1 MHSTA
6 RLEQVAF
13 FWDVY
18 AQAYVMIGN
27 CCIWLT
33 AVVLLRPFN
42 AECASSLAKFMCFF
56 RNGIGLFSFL
66 LAVKLSQD
74 ADNRVQDGEFTSRCN
89 IALLAL
95 MSCCL
100 LLDLWPLTEVADGAL
115 HCFKKRLSKHK
126 SRKDGKKEKLA
137 RHYHEA
143 SPDPPTPPLSAG
155 RQVPRRPHRLHHH
168 LRTHHHLCT
177 RVVVQAVQSEA
188 NELYYIIF
196 V

>member
-1 MHSTA
+1 M
-6 RLEQVAF
+6 AF
-13 FWDVY
+13 FWDAY

-27 CCIWLT
+27 CCIWLV

-74 ADNRVQDGEFTSRCN
+74 ADNRVQDREFASRCN

-95 MSCCL
+95 MLCCL
-100 LLDLWPLTEVADGAL
+100 LLDLWPLTEVAKGAL
-115 HCFKKRLSKHK
+115 HCLKKRLTKHK
-126 SRKDGKKEKLA
+126 SRKDVKKKKLA
-137 RHYHEA
+137 RHHDEA
-143 SPDPPTPPLSAG
+143 APDPPTPPLSAG

-168 LRTHHHLCT
+168 LRLHHH
-177 RVVVQAVQSEA
+177 
-188 NELYYIIF
+188 
-196 V
+196 